1 MSSWLEILLLAL
13 ASMFWPTLIT
23 VVVLALRVPHPIKIL
38 LWFVAGGLLT
48 TVSIGLVLV
57 FTLQGSDFVS
67 GSKPPANP
75 VLNIALGL
83 LAIAIALVVARRRGS
98 RTNASSPAEPDTAS
112 KTPSF
117 TERAVQR
124 GAAVAFLAGV
134 VLNIVPGAFP
144 FVALKDIAQ
153 LDIGD
158 GAKVV
163 AVVVFYVIMFA
174 FAEVP
179 IVAFLFAPERT
190 TAEVTRFNTWLRRNG
205 TRVAVYVLIAVG
217 IYLIARGTFQAVQ

>member
-1 MSSWLEILLLAL
+1 MPSWLEILLLAL

-48 TVSIGLVLV
+48 TVSIGLLLV
-57 FTLQGSDFVS
+57 FSLQDSDFVS

-75 VLNIALGL
+75 VLNIVLGL
-83 LAIAIALVVARRRGS
+83 VAIAVALVVARRRGPS
-98 RTNASSPAEPDTAS
+98 VQPDRVEPERSKASG
-112 KTPSF
+112 F

-153 LDIGD
+153 LDVSD
-158 GAKVV
+158 GTKCS
-163 AVVVFYVIMFA
+163 
-174 FAEVP
+174 P
-179 IVAFLFAPERT
+179 SSSST
-190 TAEVTRFNTWLRRNG
+190 
-205 TRVAVYVLIAVG
+205 
-217 IYLIARGTFQAVQ
+217 